1 MAKEME
7 SFKAN
12 SFDQDLGYDTDLF
25 IRTARFVDKETEQQ

>member
-12 SFDQDLGYDTDLF
+12 SFDQNLGYDTDLF
-25 IRTARFVDKETEQQ
+25 SEQHSL

>member
-12 SFDQDLGYDTDLF
+12 SFDQDLGYDTDLNDTVC
-25 IRTARFVDKETEQQ
+25 R